1 MAIHDFDMAR
11 FLIGSEVEEIFVQ
24 AGVLTSPEIGE
35 VGDVDSAIITLQF
48 ANGTIGTIS
57 NSRQAAYGY
66 DQRVELL
73 GSAGAIATDN
83 NYTNTAIISDRHSIR
98 RDLPLYFFLERYSES
113 FVSEM
118 TAFVQAVLHNK
129 PVPVNGEDGRIPVAM
144 ALAAKK
150 SLMERR
156 PVRLSEIAAQE

>member
-1 MAIHDFDMAR
+1 
-11 FLIGSEVEEIFVQ
+11 
-24 AGVLTSPEIGE
+24 
-35 VGDVDSAIITLQF
+35 
-48 ANGTIGTIS
+48 
-57 NSRQAAYGY
+57 
-66 DQRVELL
+66 VELL

-83 NYTNTAIISDRHSIR
+83 NYANTAIISDRHSIH

-118 TAFVQAVLHNK
+118 MAFVQAVLQNR
-129 PVPVNGEDGRIPVAM
+129 PVPVNGDDGRVPVVM

-156 PVRLSEIAAQE
+156 PVRLSEIRAPE